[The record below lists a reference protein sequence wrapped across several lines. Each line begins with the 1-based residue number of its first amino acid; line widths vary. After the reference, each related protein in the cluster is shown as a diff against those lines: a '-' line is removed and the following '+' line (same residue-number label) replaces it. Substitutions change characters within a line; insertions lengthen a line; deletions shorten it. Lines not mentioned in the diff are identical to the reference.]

1 MIGKWFKIA
10 WRNVVRNKRRS
21 MVAIWTVAII
31 SGSIILAH
39 GYINFTFWG
48 LTRMIVQGGTGN
60 MQIVDN
66 RMINEFETEL
76 LEFGL
81 SKKMADDTVKKLESN
96 KDVRRVM
103 QRVLFTGIVS
113 KDDSI
118 STVFRATG
126 IESSKEVRL
135 QQGNS
140 AGAFVKGKMF
150 NDTEKNPF
158 QVILAVDLAKKLSV
172 DVGGEVVLLANTVE
186 GGINA
191 IDATVTG
198 IYDTGIPITNQL
210 ALKVPIE
217 LAHQLLLTDKTSSI
231 VVQLRDIEATRTVLP
246 KVNNLLKG
254 SVMSARPWYDIKPY
268 FKAVE
273 TIYYSIFTVMGV
285 IIMVVALLSVANVMG
300 NTVNERVPEI
310 GTLRAFGIKK
320 WQLRLNFIFEGL
332 IIGFIGAVLGAI
344 LGLGLALVLNQSGIM
359 MPPPPGRTTAYPLL
373 ILPTMGTAFWVLAMM
388 SVLGVVASYL
398 PINKILKKKVV
409 EQLNHT

>member
-39 GYINFTFWG
+39 GHINFTFWG

-150 NDTEKNPF
+150 KDTEKNPF

-198 IYDTGIPITNQL
+198 IYDTGIPIPN
-210 ALKVPIE
+210 
-217 LAHQLLLTDKTSSI
+217 S
-231 VVQLRDIEATRTVLP
+231 
-246 KVNNLLKG
+246 NN
-254 SVMSARPWYDIKPY
+254 SVSN
-268 FKAVE
+268 
-273 TIYYSIFTVMGV
+273 S
-285 IIMVVALLSVANVMG
+285 
-300 NTVNERVPEI
+300 
-310 GTLRAFGIKK
+310 
-320 WQLRLNFIFEGL
+320 L
-332 IIGFIGAVLGAI
+332 IIRLSTIC
-344 LGLGLALVLNQSGIM
+344 
-359 MPPPPGRTTAYPLL
+359 
-373 ILPTMGTAFWVLAMM
+373 ILPVPPCTIIRVK
-388 SVLGVVASYL
+388 
-398 PINKILKKKVV
+398 PQKVK
-409 EQLNHT
+409 LI